1 MFLYYCQCLQQQFFY
16 STDSL
21 QLIPQVPSN
30 FFAHSHQH
38 VVNNYKCTQ
47 YIQYIYIYIYTYT
60 IYSCSHNQLE
70 VLWAVSMLLFW
81 QVFCYVLSNSVSIN
95 SISSRINLLLGLH
108 GLFLWIMVWILGN
121 SQKSPHIMV
130 LFDIPLWILLN
141 M

>member
-47 YIQYIYIYIYTYT
+47 YIQYIYIYIYIHIQYIVVPTT
-60 IYSCSHNQLE
+60 SQKFCG
-70 VLWAVSMLLFW
+70 LFPC
-81 QVFCYVLSNSVSIN
+81 FCFDNYFVMFCLTLYQSTQYHQE
-95 SISSRINLLLGLH
+95 SISFSVYMDYFYGLWYGYQVILKNLLT
-108 GLFLWIMVWILGN
+108 LWFCLIYH
-121 SQKSPHIMV
+121 SEY
-130 LFDIPLWILLN
+130 F
-141 M
+141 